1 MPLMPAWLNATIFV
15 ALQIVAA
22 IWMKWGG
29 TAPGRYWWGFVLA
42 NTFGIVSLLFIINL
56 YKLWPAGM
64 VLEIAVGGSF
74 VLTQLALW
82 LVFRDHLAIGA
93 WCGVVL
99 IFAGILLVGLCR
111 DAPVR

>member
-29 TAPGRYWWGFVLA
+29 TAPERYWRGFVLA
-42 NTFGIVSLLFIINL
+42 NTFGVFSLLFIINL
-56 YKLWPAGM
+56 YKVWPAGM
-64 VLEIAVGGSF
+64 VLAIAIGGSF

-82 LVFRDHLAIGA
+82 LVFRDNLAIGA
-93 WCGVVL
+93 WCGVAL

-111 DAPVR
+111 DTPAR